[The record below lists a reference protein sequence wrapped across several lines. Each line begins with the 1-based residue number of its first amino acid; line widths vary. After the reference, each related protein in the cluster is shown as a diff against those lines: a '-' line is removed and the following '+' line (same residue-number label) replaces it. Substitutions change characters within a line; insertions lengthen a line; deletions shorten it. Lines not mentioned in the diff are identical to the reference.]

1 MIRLISAA
9 TAALFTCGAADQALA
24 GNWPT
29 YAGSSYRQGNNPS
42 ETVLTPATVPN
53 MTLHWSAQVGAA
65 QTVTQPVYVENVN
78 TLYGTH
84 NEVFTAEEYS
94 TISAYNA
101 VTGKR
106 DWRTQ
111 LPTNQI
117 IPNTCID
124 KVMGV
129 QGTPTVD
136 PVAQALYVVDG
147 YGALHALSTHNG
159 VEKTGYPVQLI
170 DPVNYANG
178 GYNHSSPTL
187 VGSML
192 YVTTSG
198 TNACEDWPA
207 PYHGAVY
214 AFNTQTQ
221 AISNTFFSM
230 TSGAGG
236 GIWGP
241 GGAMSDPVTGRLF
254 VGTGNGLDLQ
264 VPTAYAISIV
274 ALDPNLNVLDH
285 HSPGKPTINPLGDL
299 DFASTP
305 TPIDAPNC
313 PPLMSVLN
321 KNGDLFLYQR
331 NSLGTGPTQILVV
344 TQGGGNSAAIGSAA
358 YDPNATLLILN
369 NPLPS
374 KNGAYT
380 NGAVAFMVNA
390 GCTLTPVWQTTF
402 GLGTYTINT
411 KSFQPVIAG
420 GVVYVVSGPSA
431 SVLAFNE
438 LTGAP
443 LWSSGSIFTTPTI
456 APVAVADG
464 QLFVQSGKYLY
475 VFGL

>member
-1 MIRLISAA
+1 VVKPITAVSAA
-9 TAALFTCGAADQALA
+9 FFACAVGGQALA
-24 GNWPT
+24 GNWST
-29 YAGSSYRQGNNPS
+29 YGGSSYRQGNNS
-42 ETVLTPATVPN
+42 AETVLTPATVPN
-53 MTLHWSAQVGAA
+53 MKLHWTVQVGAA
-65 QTVTQPVYVENVN
+65 AAVTQPIYVENVN

-84 NEVFTAEEYS
+84 NEVFTAEELS

-101 VTGKR
+101 LTGKR

-111 LPTNQI
+111 LPVNQI

-159 VEKTGYPVQLI
+159 IELTGYPVQLI

-178 GYNHSSPTL
+178 SYNHSSPTL
-187 VGSML
+187 VGNML

-198 TNACEDWPA
+198 TNGCEDWPA

-221 AISNTFFSM
+221 SVSSTFFSM
-230 TSGAGG
+230 TTGAGG

-254 VGTGNGLDLQ
+254 VGTGNGQNLK
-264 VPTAYAISIV
+264 VKTPYAMSIM
-274 ALDPNLNVLDH
+274 ALDPNLNILDY
-285 HSPGKPTINPLGDL
+285 HSPGLPTINPLGDL

-313 PPLMSVLN
+313 PPLMSILN
-321 KNGDLFLYQR
+321 KNGELFLYQR
-331 NSLGTGPTQILVV
+331 EALGAGPTQILAV
-344 TQGGGNSAAIGSAA
+344 TQGGGNSASIGSAS
-358 YDPNATLLILN
+358 YDPAANVLVLN

-380 NGAVAFMVNA
+380 NGAVAFTVNA
-390 GCTLTPVWQTTF
+390 GCTLTPVWQTEF
-402 GLGTYTINT
+402 GLGVYTINT
-411 KSFQPVIAG
+411 KAFQPVIAG
-420 GVVYVVSGPSA
+420 GVVYVVTGPSA

-438 LTGAP
+438 LTGAA
-443 LWSSGSIFTTPTI
+443 LWSSGSLFTTPTI

-464 QLFVQSGKYLY
+464 QLYVQSGKYLY